1 METKITPSI
10 CTKIKSCKLERYLG
24 NREIDLLNLQATLH
38 YQVYLNEAIPSSYEQ
53 ASVVS
58 TIILSSL
65 FCTLFFS
72 EIKSCWVSVDVGYS
86 YPNHVKSSVFYFC
99 YFSVRLHNSF

>member
-10 CTKIKSCKLERYLG
+10 YTKIKSRKLERYLR
-24 NREIDLLNLQATLH
+24 NQEIDLLNLQATLH
-38 YQVYLNEAIPSSYEQ
+38 YQVYINEGTLSSYEQ

-58 TIILSSL
+58 TIILSSF

-86 YPNHVKSSVFYFC
+86 YPNHVKSSCLLFLLFFC
-99 YFSVRLHNSF
+99 ETA